1 MDLDRKL
8 DEELAFSHEKTS
20 ETNATKSHQSH
31 VIQCPSM
38 SMKFHQ
44 LPIETHENPP
54 SLLVKFTSLR
64 PGHGALA
71 FALGSPFCR
80 CQSHG
85 GYPQFSSIYRLDFQC
100 NHPAIGVPPWLW
112 KPWIWIWYVAWFTGS
127 INKLERYWIC
137 FGFVSY
143 VFVCFLFLRCHEISS
158 RHGKDTT

>member
-8 DEELAFSHEKTS
+8 DEELAFSHEKTR

-85 GYPQFSSIYRLDFQC
+85 GYPQFSSIYSCRIFHGLTIL
-100 NHPAIGVPPWLW
+100 A
-112 KPWIWIWYVAWFTGS
+112 
-127 INKLERYWIC
+127 
-137 FGFVSY
+137 
-143 VFVCFLFLRCHEISS
+143 S
-158 RHGKDTT
+158 RMGMPHCKKKDTSTSQNMGIIFGSYEDPTCC